1 MDFITLTNED
11 RVTETTKVTTG
22 FFTGGVG
29 LLVGSN
35 LVTSSLVAGEKKYY
49 YNLQFSSEDQLS
61 VAYGHIRGSGSQSG
75 STANKVGQK
84 FMNLT
89 VEFEGWA
96 TEDDYLEAKKLYES
110 L

>member
-49 YNLQFSSEDQLS
+49 Y
-61 VAYGHIRGSGSQSG
+61 
-75 STANKVGQK
+75 K
-84 FMNLT
+84 
-89 VEFEGWA
+89 
-96 TEDDYLEAKKLYES
+96 
-110 L
+110 